1 MSNRHGGKRTNAGRL
16 PNNQSHG
23 RPVSRGGLTSF
34 GFTGRSREHN
44 AFPNEDNQE
53 QPPLENNQET
63 NTEQPPLENNQDAE
77 NIENEDSDP
86 YLYDESGAE
95 AMEDILE
102 AAGESS
108 LHGKRG
114 KNVKDCAL
122 FAKQKEDI
130 KKLYKKYE
138 ELAYKGHYWIH
149 PPQRVTK
156 KIDLKTC
163 WKEHFLL
170 PVFNF
175 FPSVFYGNNWLKCK
189 HCGSNC
195 TKNGKNF
202 EARLVFGAFSNYW
215 LNAPERYACTNC
227 NKSYN
232 GANEEILAQ
241 AFARDPELE
250 PIFPCVLTKK
260 NAIDKKLLDIVI
272 HSAVKG
278 IGPAAMS
285 ENLVSW
291 HEETWNKKE
300 NEWLSFIKRSESSV
314 MYAHDQTKRED
325 IEKCPPYFSDE
336 LGGCVPSGKWLV
348 TIFCLTVE
356 KLHDYYDSECI
367 KRLFSS
373 VILSIDASYKVPK
386 WIMRWGGQKIYECLH
401 SGMNEYGEVIVNRFS
416 TSDNHAEL
424 GSNLSQLNELGLN
437 PTLVFSDNPKRDQSL
452 MRTTFSNIA
461 SNMKDDISTNVTALL
476 EEADT
481 NMQLVKARGEIIYC
495 HEINK
500 TLAAIDTLIDDIESN
515 ESEEDCLLSF
525 DAGKFSDNLLFSLNV
540 SFLTTKIFSL

>member
-1 MSNRHGGKRTNAGRL
+1 MSSGHGGKRQNSGRL

-23 RPVSRGGLTSF
+23 RPTRGGLSSF
-34 GFTGRSREHN
+34 GFTGGSRRRN
-44 AFPNEDNQE
+44 AFPNAEGQE
-53 QPPLENNQET
+53 QQQPLEINQET
-63 NTEQPPLENNQDAE
+63 NIELETNQDAAE
-77 NIENEDSDP
+77 NIEIQENNAYS
-86 YLYDESGAE
+86 YDESGAE

-102 AAGESS
+102 AAGES

-122 FAKQKEDI
+122 FAKQKGDI
-130 KKLYKKYE
+130 KKSYEKYK
-138 ELAYKGHYWIH
+138 ELSHRGQYWIH
-149 PPQRVTK
+149 PPQRITE
-156 KIDLKTC
+156 KIELKTC

-175 FPSVFYGNNWLKCK
+175 FPSVFFGNNWLKCK
-189 HCGSNC
+189 NCGSNC
-195 TKNGKNF
+195 TENGKNF
-202 EARLVFGAFSNYW
+202 EARLVFGAFNNYW
-215 LNAPERYACTNC
+215 LNAPERYLCPNC

-232 GANEEILAQ
+232 GSNEEILAQ

-250 PIFPCVLTKK
+250 TIFPCVLTKK
-260 NAIDKKLLDIVI
+260 NAIDKQLLDIVI
-272 HSAVKG
+272 HSSVKG

-325 IEKCPPYFSDE
+325 IDKCPPYFSDE

-348 TIFCLTVE
+348 MIFCLTVE

-424 GSNLSQLNELGLN
+424 GSNIAQLNELGLN
-437 PTLVFSDNPKRDQSL
+437 PRLVFSDNPKRDQSL
-452 MRTTFSNIA
+452 MRSTFSNIA
-461 SNMKDDISTNVTALL
+461 SSMTDDIITNVTTLV
-476 EEADT
+476 EEENT

-495 HEINK
+495 HELTS
-500 TLAAIDTLIDDIESN
+500 TLAAIDTLIEDIESN
-515 ESEEDCLLSF
+515 ECEEEDDCLLSF
-525 DAGKFSDNLLFSLNV
+525 DAGKFSDNLLHSRNV
-540 SFLTTKIFSL
+540 SFFSPKIFSI